1 VINGQHKI
9 APTNVAFMNVA
20 RVTLLTP
27 APMTSGE
34 WTTFEAWLRARTM
47 YPVRFYRK
55 DPVSSNVNI
64 TANVYCRPQSDLTAL
79 QAEVT
84 TSISALFAR
93 EPGILNK
100 NIFRS
105 DIYRAIQSVSN
116 DIEYSELLLPTSDV
130 LLDVELT
137 GQTIT
142 PEVSGG
148 TLVVGNF
155 YSYAITVV
163 TAAGES
169 LVKAVLGATLPAGN
183 SKLKLD
189 WNAIATATSYKVY
202 GRGPTT
208 YGLLATV
215 TSPTYTDTGG
225 VTPGGLAPTLDSA
238 GIYYPALGTLSLT
251 MRYTERD

>member
-1 VINGQHKI
+1 
-9 APTNVAFMNVA
+9 
-20 RVTLLTP
+20 
-27 APMTSGE
+27 
-34 WTTFEAWLRARTM
+34 
-47 YPVRFYRK
+47 
-55 DPVSSNVNI
+55 VSSNVNI